1 MTVGEII
8 KQVKWC
14 IDHET
19 TGFAKLQDN
28 GEDTYMDN
36 IIRAKINDAR
46 RWVEVN
52 SGLCVSVAS
61 TPDSGSSDSGY
72 KLTIETYNGV
82 SGVTDVGIV
91 TVPDGIAATDI
102 KRVRLKGWHKAA
114 VPVADT
120 ENDALMMFDETA
132 KGTADRP
139 LATVM
144 DGSPVRVLVQPYA
157 ASAEVEIAY
166 AGVAEDTDVANDS
179 NEVSVASKSES
190 ALIYYIAYL
199 LLTAY
204 ADGNAQNML
213 AVAVQSLGKMQK

>member
-1 MTVGEII
+1 MTVGETI

-19 TGFAKLQDN
+19 TGYSKLQDN

-46 RWVEVN
+46 RWVAVN
-52 SGLCVSVAS
+52 SGLCVSVELTSDNES
-61 TPDSGSSDSGY
+61 TGNDS
-72 KLTIETYNGV
+72 KV
-82 SGVTDVGIV
+82 GVTTYSDVSNMSDVGIA
-91 TVPDGIAATDI
+91 TIPNGIAAADI

-120 ENDALMMFDETA
+120 DDDALMMFDETA
-132 KGTADRP
+132 KGTSDRP

-144 DGSPVRVLVQPYA
+144 DGSPVRILVQPYA
-157 ASAEVEIAY
+157 ANAYLEIAY
-166 AGVAEDTDVANDS
+166 AGVAADVEVNNDETAVDVAG
-179 NEVSVASKSES
+179 KSES
-190 ALIYYIAYL
+190 AFVYYIAYL

-204 ADGNAQNML
+204 ADANAQNML
-213 AVAVQSLGKMQK
+213 AVAVQSLGKTQK